1 MAEKKAAARK
11 KAAAKPARKTAA
23 KKADAPAEE
32 KPLEPPPAEHGNP
45 VDQMEGEEYQKGYIG
60 VSQDDEDHSFA
71 AEAAKLED

>member
-1 MAEKKAAARK
+1 M
-11 KAAAKPARKTAA
+11 AAAKKPAKKSA
-23 KKADAPAEE
+23 KKAAEE
-32 KPLEPPPAEHGNP
+32 KPLEAPAAEHGNP

>member
-1 MAEKKAAARK
+1 MAAAKKPAKKTAKKAAPAQ
-11 KAAAKPARKTAA
+11 KA
-23 KKADAPAEE
+23 AEE
-32 KPLEPPPAEHGNP
+32 KPLEAPPAEHGNP